1 LAGII
6 ANTVF
11 SIARV
16 LQYFLFLKISIGI
29 GIGNTIMNIGS
40 SFLLI
45 PIVNTFMK
53 QSWRI
58 HTILVLLELHRSLRQ
73 STKTS
78 WFCGVCCF
86 NVSTNTV

>member
-1 LAGII
+1 LELAGI

-11 SIARV
+11 SIARG
-16 LQYFLFLKISIGI
+16 LQYFLKIGIGI

-53 QSWRI
+53 QNGSGA
-58 HTILVLLELHRSLRQ
+58 TAATYILGMARHKKGTHRKNSTSL
-73 STKTS
+73 K
-78 WFCGVCCF
+78 W
-86 NVSTNTV
+86 